1 MLSVCL
7 PLASES
13 CATAAATTTSN
24 PAVWLAGQL
33 FSAIVTKALQGLQ
46 SLAAF
51 DHNPDMADDT
61 FLLIDRAIRYSP
73 GVVFTSHMLPIIADA
88 AMTGLLVQ
96 HRSHPHLC
104 IPPTSTLPP

>member
-1 MLSVCL
+1 MVC
-7 PLASES
+7 
-13 CATAAATTTSN
+13 
-24 PAVWLAGQL
+24 LAGQL

-88 AMTGLLVQ
+88 AMTGVLVQ
-96 HRSHPHLC
+96 HRSHSCPCNLC
-104 IPPTSTLPP
+104 NSTLHCESSPHAPALTWLAGCAA